1 MGLTSTLLGDP
12 SGDTGVYVWNLWVFW
27 HELAEH
33 GRLPISTDHVFAFTG
48 GADFSLHNYT
58 PLAGLTAT
66 PLVATLGAVGAYNLL
81 TLAALTI
88 TASSVY
94 LLGRHVGLGRLPGWT
109 AGAVFIASPVMTA
122 RETAHFSLVT
132 AAPLPLFIWA
142 LLRAV
147 EHPGWSRAATVGVLV
162 AVATYADVYYGV
174 YCLLMGVTLVG
185 WQFLRVEF
193 RPRRLPSGTV
203 TTFCLLAAVVVA
215 IVAWRLATGGTTIF
229 IKGIRIG
236 LTTLYTPMLV
246 LVGLALLCL
255 WLARR
260 PRLLLN
266 DPDRSVGTLAK
277 HAALAVATCLALLA
291 PILLGLGRRFLQG
304 RLPNVET
311 YWRTSPRGVDLLS
324 YIVPNPTS
332 LWFGGVTRD
341 WLLPDVTD
349 AFPEFVA
356 SFSLVALVWVAV
368 AATKGALPRM
378 WLWFTVTFIVLSLG
392 PFIHVAGVNTFV
404 IGPWALLRYL
414 PVVEMARSPARMVVP
429 AALGLSLLTGFAL
442 QTGGGALGRRRTIG
456 LAFVL
461 ALLAVELTPAPR
473 SLYSA
478 AVPDIYDEIASN
490 PLPGPLLELPSGLR
504 DGTSSVGDFSARAQF
519 HQTRH
524 GRPLVGGYLSR
535 ISGWRKAENQR
546 TPMLRVLH
554 ALSEGQAVPE
564 AEQRAAAETREAF
577 LARSCV
583 RYVVV
588 DTARASPALRAFA
601 VDALRL
607 LPARDDGRYQ
617 LFTPGESP
625 PCRPA
630 AVAPLP
636 GSNR

>member
-1 MGLTSTLLGDP
+1 
-12 SGDTGVYVWNLWVFW
+12 
-27 HELAEH
+27 
-33 GRLPISTDHVFAFTG
+33 
-48 GADFSLHNYT
+48 LHNYT

-66 PLVATLGAVGAYNLL
+66 PLVATVGAVGAYNLL
-81 TLAALTI
+81 TLTSLTM

-94 LLGRHVGLGRLPGWT
+94 LLGRHIGLRRLPAWT

-132 AAPLPLFIWA
+132 AAPLPLFVWA
-142 LLRAV
+142 LLRSV
-147 EHPGWSRAATVGVLV
+147 EHPGWSRAVTVGVLV
-162 AVATYADVYYGV
+162 AVATYADAYYGV
-174 YCLLMGVTLVG
+174 YCLLMGATLAG
-185 WQFLRVEF
+185 WQFFRVEF
-193 RPRRLPSGTV
+193 RPRPLTSGIA
-203 TTFCLLAAVVVA
+203 TTLCLLAGVVVA

-229 IKGIRIG
+229 VQGIRVG

-255 WLARR
+255 WLAWR

-266 DPDRSVGTLAK
+266 DPDRRLGVLTK

-304 RLPNVET
+304 RLPSVET

-324 YIVPNPTS
+324 YVVPNPTS
-332 LWFGGVTRD
+332 LLFGDVTRD

-356 SFSLVALVWVAV
+356 SFSLVALVWIAV
-368 AATKGALPRM
+368 AAMKGALPRM
-378 WLWFTVTFIVLSLG
+378 WLWFTATFIALSLG

-414 PVVEMARSPARMVVP
+414 PVVEMARSPARMVIP

-442 QTGGGALGRRRTIG
+442 QAWSGALGRRRAIG
-456 LAFVL
+456 LGFAMVL
-461 ALLAVELTPAPR
+461 LVVELTSAPR
-473 SLYSA
+473 LLYSA
-478 AVPDIYDEIASN
+478 DVPDIYEEIASN
-490 PLPGPLLELPSGLR
+490 RLQGSLLELPSGLR

-554 ALSEGQAVPE
+554 ALSEGQVVPE

-607 LPARDDGRYQ
+607 LPVREDGRYQ
-617 LFTPGESP
+617 LFAPHESP
-625 PCRPA
+625 PCLTAVVA
-630 AVAPLP
+630 AAPLTR
-636 GSNR
+636 NR